1 MNNDFHCSPVS
12 SIGIK
17 DSQTLRRLQLCRT
30 FMLLVGLCGCRRA
43 PSVGIYG
50 SYFPGWLICL
60 VLGIALTVAIHL
72 VLRRF
77 GYEARLNPLGLVYIA
92 LSITLTCLLW
102 LALFY

>member
-1 MNNDFHCSPVS
+1 MNNYVHWSPLS
-12 SIGIK
+12 SLGIK
-17 DSQTLRRLQLCRT
+17 DSQALRRLRLWRT
-30 FMLLVGLCGCRRA
+30 FLPLAGLCGCRRA
-43 PSVGIYG
+43 PSIGIYG

-60 VLGIALTVAIHL
+60 VLGIALTVAIHI
-72 VLRRF
+72 VVRRL

>member
-1 MNNDFHCSPVS
+1 MNNHFHCSPVS
-12 SIGIK
+12 YLGIK
-17 DSQTLRRLQLCRT
+17 DSRVLRRPRFWAT
-30 FMLLVGLCGCRRA
+30 FLPLAGLCGCRRA
-43 PSVGIYG
+43 PSLGIYG

-72 VLRRF
+72 VLRRL

-102 LALFY
+102 LVLFY

>member
-12 SIGIK
+12 FVGIK
-17 DSQTLRRLQLCRT
+17 DSLALRPLRVCKT
-30 FMLLVGLCGCRRA
+30 FLPLVGLCGCRRA

-72 VLRRF
+72 VVRRS
-77 GYEARLNPLGLVYIA
+77 GHEARLNPVGLVHIA

>member
-1 MNNDFHCSPVS
+1 MRNHSLHAKPRT
-12 SIGIK
+12 GK
-17 DSQTLRRLQLCRT
+17 DIRRLCRHAVWMV
-30 FMLLVGLCGCRRA
+30 FLSLLLFSGCRRA

-60 VLGIALTVAIHL
+60 VLGITLTVVIHL
-72 VLRRF
+72 VVRRL

>member
-1 MNNDFHCSPVS
+1 MNNHFRWPPKSFFGVINSRGPRRP
-12 SIGIK
+12 
-17 DSQTLRRLQLCRT
+17 QFWRTLTPLA
-30 FMLLVGLCGCRRA
+30 GLCGCRRA
-43 PSVGIYG
+43 PSIGIYG

-72 VLRRF
+72 VLRRW

>member
-1 MNNDFHCSPVS
+1 MNNDLPCSAVS
-12 SIGIK
+12 SPGIRN
-17 DSQTLRRLQLCRT
+17 SRVLRRLRFWRT
-30 FMLLVGLCGCRRA
+30 LLPLAGLCGCRRA
-43 PSVGIYG
+43 PSIGIYG

-60 VLGIALTVAIHL
+60 VLGIALTVAIHI
-72 VLRRF
+72 VVRRL

>member
-1 MNNDFHCSPVS
+1 MNHFHWSPKSFLGV
-12 SIGIK
+12 I
-17 DSQTLRRLQLCRT
+17 DSRGPRRPQFWRLMPLAT
-30 FMLLVGLCGCRRA
+30 LCGCRRA
-43 PSVGIYG
+43 PSIGIYG

-72 VLRRF
+72 VVRRL

>member
-1 MNNDFHCSPVS
+1 MNNDLHCSAVS
-12 SIGIK
+12 SPGIRN
-17 DSQTLRRLQLCRT
+17 SRMLRHLRFWRT
-30 FMLLVGLCGCRRA
+30 FLPLAGLCGCRRA
-43 PSVGIYG
+43 PSIGIYG

-72 VLRRF
+72 VVRRL

>member
-1 MNNDFHCSPVS
+1 MNNDFPCSPVS
-12 SIGIK
+12 SVAIK
-17 DSQTLRRLQLCRT
+17 DSQALR
-30 FMLLVGLCGCRRA
+30 LLRFWRRFLPLAGLCGCRRA
-43 PSVGIYG
+43 PSIGIYG

-72 VLRRF
+72 VVRRL